1 MRELRQLAEMRN
13 RLEDTLSGLTP
24 EQLFRVPEGFG
35 NHIAWNA
42 AHVIVTQQLLCY
54 GLSGLEPL
62 LHRDLI
68 DRYRKGTGADT
79 ADEGSYR
86 AVLALLHEG
95 PRRLRADYEAGR
107 FVRFRRYMTSAGI
120 ALAEIEDA
128 ISFNNIHEGIHL
140 GYILAQRKL
149 VAA

>member
-1 MRELRQLAEMRN
+1 MAGIIGGDGEGGKGGHRRPGRGSQSSQPSIRQ
-13 RLEDTLSGLTP
+13 
-24 EQLFRVPEGFG
+24 VPP
-35 NHIAWNA
+35 
-42 AHVIVTQQLLCY
+42 
-54 GLSGLEPL
+54 PL
-62 LHRDLI
+62 QI
-68 DRYRKGTGADT
+68 
-79 ADEGSYR
+79 
-86 AVLALLHEG
+86 LALLHEG